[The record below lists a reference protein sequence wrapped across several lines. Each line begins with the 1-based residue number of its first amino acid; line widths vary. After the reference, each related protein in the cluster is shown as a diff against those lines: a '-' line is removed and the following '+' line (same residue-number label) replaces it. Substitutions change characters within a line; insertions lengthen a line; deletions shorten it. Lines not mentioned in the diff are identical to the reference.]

1 LCFRSKNDQIAPL
14 IGSTLLVVFSIANMI
29 FPTQL
34 YGSNISCDPTANLA
48 IQTTCSERSSSSSSS
63 NSESMNESRANDIEA
78 PLILPDISPT
88 REDLDN
94 VEGDD
99 SMKPSVPD
107 SIESNDESDSDNEEQ
122 SEEETSDD
130 DSEGNRDEESSD
142 KSPSIPFP

>member
-1 LCFRSKNDQIAPL
+1 MD
-14 IGSTLLVVFSIANMI
+14 
-29 FPTQL
+29 
-34 YGSNISCDPTANLA
+34 
-48 IQTTCSERSSSSSSS
+48 
-63 NSESMNESRANDIEA
+63 ESRGNDIET

-107 SIESNDESDSDNEEQ
+107 NIDGNDESDSDNEEQ

-130 DSEGNRDEESSD
+130 DSEENRNEESSD
-142 KSPSIPFP
+142 KSSSIPFP